1 MGTIRKNPPN
11 DFMQY
16 LGRFGKRNNIP
27 VVYTNDFG
35 HGANHAILPIGM
47 QAFLDADK
55 HTLNFIS

>member
-1 MGTIRKNPPN
+1 
-11 DFMQY
+11 MQY